1 MMGGVNLKGHVALVT
16 GASRGI
22 GRAVAEALAAAGAAV
37 TVNYTANDEKAQEV
51 VESIQ
56 AAGGVAIRHR
66 ANVADLDEVRQMV
79 RRVEKDLGH
88 VDILVNN
95 AGINRDRSFKNM
107 DATEWGKVLRVNLGG
122 VFNCTRTVIDG
133 MLVRQYGRI
142 VNISSVVGQAGNFG
156 QANYA
161 ASKAGILGFTKT
173 VALETARKG
182 ITVNAVCPGF
192 IETEMVEAIP
202 EDVQRQIQARIP
214 LGRFGTAE
222 EVAATVLFLVAD
234 EAGYITGQVIAPNGG
249 LYLG

>member
-1 MMGGVNLKGHVALVT
+1 MELKGHVALVT

-22 GRAVAEALAAAGAAV
+22 GRAVAEALAGAGAAV
-37 TVNYTANDEKAQEV
+37 AVNYTANDEAAQEV
-51 VESIQ
+51 VDGIRT
-56 AAGGVAIRHR
+56 AGGVALRHR
-66 ANVADLDEVRQMV
+66 ANVADLDEVRQMA
-79 RRVEKDLGH
+79 RRVEKDLGN

-161 ASKAGILGFTKT
+161 ASKAGILGFTKSL
-173 VALETARKG
+173 ALETARKG
-182 ITVNAVCPGF
+182 ITVNAICPGF
-192 IETEMVEAIP
+192 IETEMVGAIP
-202 EDVQRQIQARIP
+202 ADVQQQILARIP
-214 LGRFGTAE
+214 LARFGRAE
-222 EVAATVLFLVAD
+222 EVATAVLFLAAD
-234 EAGYITGQVIAPNGG
+234 GAGYITGQVIAPNGG
-249 LYLG
+249 LYLA